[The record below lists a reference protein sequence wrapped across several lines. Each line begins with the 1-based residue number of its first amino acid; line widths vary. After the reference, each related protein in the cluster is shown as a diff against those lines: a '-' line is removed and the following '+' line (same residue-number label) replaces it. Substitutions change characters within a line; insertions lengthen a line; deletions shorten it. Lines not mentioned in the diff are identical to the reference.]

1 VYITENGAAF
11 PDVVDHEGNVA
22 DLERRQYLQ
31 DHLAA
36 AAQALGAGV
45 PLRGYFVWGLMDNF
59 EWSFG
64 YWKRFGLVHV
74 DYPSQ
79 KRTPKES
86 FYWYRDFI
94 ASQRRS
100 SQ

>member
-1 VYITENGAAF
+1 
-11 PDVVDHEGNVA
+11 
-22 DLERRQYLQ
+22 
-31 DHLAA
+31 
-36 AAQALGAGV
+36 
-45 PLRGYFVWGLMDNF
+45 MDNF

-86 FYWYRDFI
+86 FYWYRDFM
-94 ASQRRS
+94 ASQRHS